1 MLPSLIA
8 LLQALVSFKD
18 RVKLFNVL
26 GDKLKPFKEAIC
38 KNCKEIRY
46 SNGGHLWAAA
56 STINVCIFDRFVVAV
71 ALWPVINVEFVHLQH
86 YFQATGHIP
95 GTHFVNSE
103 AGVVS
108 WRRSA
113 VFCRL

>member
-71 ALWPVINVEFVHLQH
+71 ALWTSSYRPFSNVESVHLQH
-86 YFQATGHIP
+86 YF
-95 GTHFVNSE
+95 
-103 AGVVS
+103 
-108 WRRSA
+108 
-113 VFCRL
+113 